1 MEAAA
6 SPSVTISGPSL
17 NRVRE
22 VESAE
27 HVEEAGRECPSVEPS
42 TPRAHPL
49 TGKVLSGTLLGG
61 YIILG
66 LEYRPTGPL
75 QTLRLHASFGPLHTE
90 SSPFLYSR
98 FESSGLFLLNMEP
111 RV

>member
-1 MEAAA
+1 MEEAA

-90 SSPFLYSR
+90 SSPFLYS
-98 FESSGLFLLNMEP
+98 
-111 RV
+111 